1 MQTSGQSAQL
11 DLGHWLLRLIA
22 YIIDS
27 VIIAIAII
35 ILSIPLWIIGI
46 LGGFWLFNAG
56 FLLFGFPLL
65 VGLLLVVYV
74 LYSEVN
80 WGGTLGKRIVGLRVQ
95 TVSGSRIN
103 YSQSF
108 LRNIS
113 KIHWILLFLDWLIG
127 VATPGDRKQ
136 KYMDRLAGTVVVQ
149 VGQTASWGQ
158 SPPSPN
164 Q

>member
-1 MQTSGQSAQL
+1 MQTIEQSAQL

-22 YIIDS
+22 YIVDS

-35 ILSIPLWIIGI
+35 VLSIPLWIMGI
-46 LGGFWLFNAG
+46 IGGFWFLSAGILF
-56 FLLFGFPLL
+56 FGFPFL
-65 VGLLLVVYV
+65 VGLLLVMYV
-74 LYSEVN
+74 LYAEVN

-95 TVSGSRIN
+95 TVSGSRIT
-103 YSQSF
+103 YGQSF

-136 KYMDRLAGTVVVQ
+136 KYMDRLAGTAVVQ
-149 VGQTASWGQ
+149 VGQTAFWVQ
-158 SPPSPN
+158 SPPSPS